1 MKFLSYSFQGRASWG
16 LATDTGVVSLSSAS
30 YPTLR
35 SALVAGVLEKLGAA
49 AQGQA
54 DTCTLM
60 QITYLPVITDPGK
73 IICIGHNYEEHR
85 IETERDKTE
94 NPTVFLR
101 VAESQTGHLQPLLM
115 PQESDHF
122 DYEGEIA
129 VVIGQS
135 GRRIPRSRA
144 WEHVAGYS
152 AYNDGSVRD
161 WQRHTT
167 QFTPGKNFVGTGAF
181 GPVLVTR
188 GDIADGEELT
198 LTTRL
203 NGQVMQQ
210 ATTAMMIFPIPRLIE
225 YVSTFTSLA
234 PGDVIV
240 SGTPGGV
247 GARRQP
253 PVWMKEG
260 DLLEVEVSKIG
271 VLRNRVE
278 KEKIKVA
285 FQAPTGLDE
294 WFLTSETGDNH
305 EKTIFH
311 KEFVGCD
318 CRDGRG
324 CAGRGLGS
332 GLARPTDQ
340 VDLVATRRGGARY
353 FGAFHCGESEQAI
366 GPAHRGGKP
375 SRRTKRHRCP
385 SRYAL
390 TRRWICL
397 LLCDHGRDGDQHLHL
412 QGLAV
417 RPGKRLCTG
426 ALDRSQPFRDRCRPR
441 FYRQHPGRCH
451 RPGQSP
457 ARKIG
462 HRFRGA

>member
-1 MKFLSYSFQGRASWG
+1 MKFLSYSHQGQASWG
-16 LATDTGVVSLSSAS
+16 LATDTGVVSLGSAN

-35 SALVAGVLEKLGAA
+35 SALADGMLEKLGAA
-49 AQGQA
+49 AQGQP
-54 DTCTLM
+54 DTCTLA

-85 IETERDKTE
+85 VETERDKTE

-101 VAESQTGHLQPLLM
+101 VADSQTGHLQPLLM
-115 PQESDHF
+115 PPESDHF

-129 VVIGQS
+129 VVIGKG
-135 GRRIPRSRA
+135 GRRIARDQA

-181 GPVLVTR
+181 GPILVTR
-188 GDIADGEELT
+188 GEIADGEELS

-210 ATTAMMIFPIPRLIE
+210 ATTAMLIFPIPRLIE
-225 YVSTFTSLA
+225 YVSTFTTLA

-260 DLLEVEVSKIG
+260 DLVEIEVSKIG

-278 KEKIKVA
+278 REK
-285 FQAPTGLDE
+285 L
-294 WFLTSETGDNH
+294 
-305 EKTIFH
+305 
-311 KEFVGCD
+311 
-318 CRDGRG
+318 
-324 CAGRGLGS
+324 
-332 GLARPTDQ
+332 
-340 VDLVATRRGGARY
+340 
-353 FGAFHCGESEQAI
+353 
-366 GPAHRGGKP
+366 
-375 SRRTKRHRCP
+375 
-385 SRYAL
+385 
-390 TRRWICL
+390 
-397 LLCDHGRDGDQHLHL
+397 
-412 QGLAV
+412 
-417 RPGKRLCTG
+417 
-426 ALDRSQPFRDRCRPR
+426 
-441 FYRQHPGRCH
+441 
-451 RPGQSP
+451 
-457 ARKIG
+457 
-462 HRFRGA
+462 

>member
-1 MKFLSYSFQGRASWG
+1 MKFLSYSFQGQASWG
-16 LATDTGVVSLSSAS
+16 LATDTGVVSLSSAN

-35 SALVAGVLEKLGAA
+35 SALADGMLEKLGAA
-49 AQGQA
+49 AQGQP
-54 DTCTLM
+54 DTCTLA

-101 VAESQTGHLQPLLM
+101 VADSQTGHLQPLLM
-115 PQESDHF
+115 PPESDHF

-129 VVIGQS
+129 VVIGKG
-135 GRRIPRSRA
+135 GRRIARNQA

-181 GPVLVTR
+181 GPILVTR
-188 GDIADGEELT
+188 GEIADGEELN

-203 NGQVMQQ
+203 NGQVMQH

-225 YVSTFTSLA
+225 YVSTFTTLA

-260 DLLEVEVSKIG
+260 DLVEIEVSKIG

-278 KEKIKVA
+278 REK
-285 FQAPTGLDE
+285 L
-294 WFLTSETGDNH
+294 
-305 EKTIFH
+305 
-311 KEFVGCD
+311 
-318 CRDGRG
+318 
-324 CAGRGLGS
+324 
-332 GLARPTDQ
+332 
-340 VDLVATRRGGARY
+340 
-353 FGAFHCGESEQAI
+353 
-366 GPAHRGGKP
+366 
-375 SRRTKRHRCP
+375 
-385 SRYAL
+385 
-390 TRRWICL
+390 
-397 LLCDHGRDGDQHLHL
+397 
-412 QGLAV
+412 
-417 RPGKRLCTG
+417 
-426 ALDRSQPFRDRCRPR
+426 
-441 FYRQHPGRCH
+441 
-451 RPGQSP
+451 
-457 ARKIG
+457 
-462 HRFRGA
+462 

>member
-1 MKFLSYSFQGRASWG
+1 MKFLSYSFQGQASWG
-16 LATDTGVVSLSSAS
+16 LATDTGVVSLSSAN

-35 SALVAGVLEKLGAA
+35 SALAAGMLEKLGAA
-49 AQGQA
+49 AQGKP
-54 DTCTLM
+54 DTCSLA

-101 VAESQTGHLQPLLM
+101 VADSQTGHLQPLLM
-115 PQESDHF
+115 PPESDHF

-129 VVIGQS
+129 VVIGKG
-135 GRRIPRSRA
+135 GRRIARDQA

-181 GPVLVTR
+181 GPILVTR
-188 GDIADGEELT
+188 GEIADGEELN

-203 NGQVMQQ
+203 NGQVMQH

-225 YVSTFTSLA
+225 YVSTFTTLA

-260 DLLEVEVSKIG
+260 DLVEIEVSKIG

-278 KEKIKVA
+278 REK
-285 FQAPTGLDE
+285 L
-294 WFLTSETGDNH
+294 
-305 EKTIFH
+305 
-311 KEFVGCD
+311 
-318 CRDGRG
+318 
-324 CAGRGLGS
+324 
-332 GLARPTDQ
+332 
-340 VDLVATRRGGARY
+340 
-353 FGAFHCGESEQAI
+353 
-366 GPAHRGGKP
+366 
-375 SRRTKRHRCP
+375 
-385 SRYAL
+385 
-390 TRRWICL
+390 
-397 LLCDHGRDGDQHLHL
+397 
-412 QGLAV
+412 
-417 RPGKRLCTG
+417 
-426 ALDRSQPFRDRCRPR
+426 
-441 FYRQHPGRCH
+441 
-451 RPGQSP
+451 
-457 ARKIG
+457 
-462 HRFRGA
+462 

>member
-1 MKFLSYSFQGRASWG
+1 MKFLSYSHQGQASWG
-16 LATDTGVVSLSSAS
+16 LATDTGVVSLSSAN

-35 SALVAGVLEKLGAA
+35 SALADGMLEKLGTA
-49 AQGQA
+49 AQGQP
-54 DTCTLM
+54 DTCSLA

-85 IETERDKTE
+85 VETERDKTE

-101 VAESQTGHLQPLLM
+101 VADSQTGHLQPLLM
-115 PQESDHF
+115 PPESDHF

-129 VVIGQS
+129 VVIGKG
-135 GRRIPRSRA
+135 GRRIARDQA

-181 GPVLVTR
+181 GPILVTR
-188 GDIADGEELT
+188 GEIADGEELN

-203 NGQVMQQ
+203 NGQVMQH

-225 YVSTFTSLA
+225 YVSTFTTLA

-260 DLLEVEVSKIG
+260 DLVEIEVSKIG

-278 KEKIKVA
+278 REK
-285 FQAPTGLDE
+285 L
-294 WFLTSETGDNH
+294 
-305 EKTIFH
+305 
-311 KEFVGCD
+311 
-318 CRDGRG
+318 
-324 CAGRGLGS
+324 
-332 GLARPTDQ
+332 
-340 VDLVATRRGGARY
+340 
-353 FGAFHCGESEQAI
+353 
-366 GPAHRGGKP
+366 
-375 SRRTKRHRCP
+375 
-385 SRYAL
+385 
-390 TRRWICL
+390 
-397 LLCDHGRDGDQHLHL
+397 
-412 QGLAV
+412 
-417 RPGKRLCTG
+417 
-426 ALDRSQPFRDRCRPR
+426 
-441 FYRQHPGRCH
+441 
-451 RPGQSP
+451 
-457 ARKIG
+457 
-462 HRFRGA
+462 

>member
-1 MKFLSYSFQGRASWG
+1 MKFLSYSFQGQASWG
-16 LATDTGVVSLSSAS
+16 LATDTGVVSLSSAN

-35 SALVAGVLEKLGAA
+35 SALAAGMLEKLGAA
-49 AQGQA
+49 AQGQP
-54 DTCTLM
+54 DTCSLA

-101 VAESQTGHLQPLLM
+101 VADSQTGHLQPLLM
-115 PQESDHF
+115 PPESDHF

-129 VVIGQS
+129 VVIGKG
-135 GRRIPRSRA
+135 GRRIARNQA

-181 GPVLVTR
+181 GPILVTR
-188 GDIADGEELT
+188 GEIADGEELN

-203 NGQVMQQ
+203 NGQVMQH

-225 YVSTFTSLA
+225 YVSTFTTLA

-253 PVWMKEG
+253 PLWMKEG
-260 DLLEVEVSKIG
+260 DLVEIEVSKIG

-278 KEKIKVA
+278 REK
-285 FQAPTGLDE
+285 L
-294 WFLTSETGDNH
+294 
-305 EKTIFH
+305 
-311 KEFVGCD
+311 
-318 CRDGRG
+318 
-324 CAGRGLGS
+324 
-332 GLARPTDQ
+332 
-340 VDLVATRRGGARY
+340 
-353 FGAFHCGESEQAI
+353 
-366 GPAHRGGKP
+366 
-375 SRRTKRHRCP
+375 
-385 SRYAL
+385 
-390 TRRWICL
+390 
-397 LLCDHGRDGDQHLHL
+397 
-412 QGLAV
+412 
-417 RPGKRLCTG
+417 
-426 ALDRSQPFRDRCRPR
+426 
-441 FYRQHPGRCH
+441 
-451 RPGQSP
+451 
-457 ARKIG
+457 
-462 HRFRGA
+462 

>member
-1 MKFLSYSFQGRASWG
+1 MKFLSYSFQGQASWG
-16 LATDTGVVSLSSAS
+16 LATDTGVVSLGSAN

-35 SALVAGVLEKLGAA
+35 SALADGMLEKLGAA
-49 AQGQA
+49 AQGQP
-54 DTCTLM
+54 DTCTLA

-101 VAESQTGHLQPLLM
+101 VADSQTGHLQPLLM
-115 PQESDHF
+115 PPESDHF

-129 VVIGQS
+129 VVIGKG
-135 GRRIPRSRA
+135 GRRIARDQA

-181 GPVLVTR
+181 GPILVTR
-188 GDIADGEELT
+188 GEIADGEQLN

-203 NGQVMQQ
+203 NGQVMQH

-225 YVSTFTSLA
+225 YVSTFTTLA

-253 PVWMKEG
+253 PLWMKEG
-260 DLLEVEVSKIG
+260 DLVEIEVSKIG

-278 KEKIKVA
+278 REK
-285 FQAPTGLDE
+285 L
-294 WFLTSETGDNH
+294 
-305 EKTIFH
+305 
-311 KEFVGCD
+311 
-318 CRDGRG
+318 
-324 CAGRGLGS
+324 
-332 GLARPTDQ
+332 
-340 VDLVATRRGGARY
+340 
-353 FGAFHCGESEQAI
+353 
-366 GPAHRGGKP
+366 
-375 SRRTKRHRCP
+375 
-385 SRYAL
+385 
-390 TRRWICL
+390 
-397 LLCDHGRDGDQHLHL
+397 
-412 QGLAV
+412 
-417 RPGKRLCTG
+417 
-426 ALDRSQPFRDRCRPR
+426 
-441 FYRQHPGRCH
+441 
-451 RPGQSP
+451 
-457 ARKIG
+457 
-462 HRFRGA
+462 

>member
-1 MKFLSYSFQGRASWG
+1 MKFLSYSFQGQASWG
-16 LATDTGVVSLSSAS
+16 LATDTGVVSLSSAN

-35 SALVAGVLEKLGAA
+35 SALAAGMLEKLGAA
-49 AQGQA
+49 AQGQP
-54 DTCTLM
+54 DTCSLA

-101 VAESQTGHLQPLLM
+101 VADSQTGHLQPLLM
-115 PQESDHF
+115 PPESDHF

-129 VVIGQS
+129 VVIGKG
-135 GRRIPRSRA
+135 GRRIARDQA

-181 GPVLVTR
+181 GPILVTR
-188 GDIADGEELT
+188 GEIADGEELN

-203 NGQVMQQ
+203 NGQVMQH

-225 YVSTFTSLA
+225 YVSTFTTLA

-253 PVWMKEG
+253 PLWMKEG
-260 DLLEVEVSKIG
+260 DLVEIEVSKIG

-278 KEKIKVA
+278 REK
-285 FQAPTGLDE
+285 L
-294 WFLTSETGDNH
+294 
-305 EKTIFH
+305 
-311 KEFVGCD
+311 
-318 CRDGRG
+318 
-324 CAGRGLGS
+324 
-332 GLARPTDQ
+332 
-340 VDLVATRRGGARY
+340 
-353 FGAFHCGESEQAI
+353 
-366 GPAHRGGKP
+366 
-375 SRRTKRHRCP
+375 
-385 SRYAL
+385 
-390 TRRWICL
+390 
-397 LLCDHGRDGDQHLHL
+397 
-412 QGLAV
+412 
-417 RPGKRLCTG
+417 
-426 ALDRSQPFRDRCRPR
+426 
-441 FYRQHPGRCH
+441 
-451 RPGQSP
+451 
-457 ARKIG
+457 
-462 HRFRGA
+462 